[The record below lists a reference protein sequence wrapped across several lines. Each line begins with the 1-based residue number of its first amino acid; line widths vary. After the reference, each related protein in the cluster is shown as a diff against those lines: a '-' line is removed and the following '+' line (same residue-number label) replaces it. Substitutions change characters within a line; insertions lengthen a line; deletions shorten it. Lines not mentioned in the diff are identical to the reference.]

1 LFGGDMLMKVK
12 QQGESWVNEAR
23 ALDRSPQ
30 IDPALPHG
38 LVCRRHRLTWMAQA
52 NGLLGDLRTMP
63 QEVQQIAFDQGM
75 ILYIPSDEE
84 AE

>member
-1 LFGGDMLMKVK
+1 MKVK
-12 QQGESWVNEAR
+12 QQGESRVNEAR

-38 LVCRRHRLTWMAQA
+38 VVCRQHRLTWMAQVK
-52 NGLLGDLRTMP
+52 GLLVDLRTMP
-63 QEVQQIAFDQGM
+63 REVQQIAFESRDDS
-75 ILYIPSDEE
+75 YIPADEE